1 MFLFIYSFSEIAKGR
16 LRKKDLSEFLVSLY
30 CPPSLPT
37 SRILSSLSLRKLM
50 VGHNHVQNL
59 PVLVEHTPLE
69 VLDVQHNLL
78 TRLPDTLF
86 AKALK

>member
-1 MFLFIYSFSEIAKGR
+1 MFGFFV
-16 LRKKDLSEFLVSLY
+16 LS
-30 CPPSLPT
+30 PSHPT
-37 SRILSSLSLRKLM
+37 ARILSSLSLRKLM

-59 PVLVEHTPLE
+59 PELVEHIPLE
-69 VLDVQHNLL
+69 GLDIQHNLL